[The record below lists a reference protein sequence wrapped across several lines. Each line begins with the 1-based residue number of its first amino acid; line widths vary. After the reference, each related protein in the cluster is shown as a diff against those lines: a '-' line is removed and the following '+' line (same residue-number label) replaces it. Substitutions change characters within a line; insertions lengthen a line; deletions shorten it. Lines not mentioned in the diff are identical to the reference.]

1 MYGENKE
8 KRKQLPIKIG
18 ERKTKRKK
26 KEGRNGHVKN
36 RRKKKETGSA
46 IAELVT
52 GKYQEKETSTETK
65 DKNNRK
71 DLDKKIW

>member
-26 KEGRNGHVKN
+26 KE
-36 RRKKKETGSA
+36 T
-46 IAELVT
+46 VT
-52 GKYQEKETSTETK
+52 
-65 DKNNRK
+65 
-71 DLDKKIW
+71 